1 MKKINIYNNNIKN
14 TNKSTLIILKEF
26 INYIYL
32 HIKREKKKY
41 IKNFIGLVLL
51 FIGRYLY
58 VKSLNGCY
66 GDEYMCVNFGIKNI
80 VEDIYYCIAASFIF
94 IIFLFLLHL
103 KLYSSKYIIIFFI
116 VIIQLIYKDHGESL
130 QNHGLLNFEALT
142 VFLLIGEIMNLLV
155 ILILKNI

>member
-103 KLYSSKYIIIFFI
+103 KLYSSKYISYFLELFTSCTIYS
-116 VIIQLIYKDHGESL
+116 LIY
-130 QNHGLLNFEALT
+130 
-142 VFLLIGEIMNLLV
+142 
-155 ILILKNI
+155 